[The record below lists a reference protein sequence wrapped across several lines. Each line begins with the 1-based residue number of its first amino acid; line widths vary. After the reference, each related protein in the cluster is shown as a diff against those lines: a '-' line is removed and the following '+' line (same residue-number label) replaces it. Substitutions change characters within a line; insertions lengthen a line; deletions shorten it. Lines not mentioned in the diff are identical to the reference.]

1 MKCNICGADVSDN
14 MGFCPN
20 CGAKMEMASTEPKKM
35 SADSTAPVQDI
46 PIEAAP
52 EDFDP
57 EDGTTVLTDGM
68 SGPLTSNDFIK
79 PVREHQPQSPEGKVV
94 TPAPVTG
101 SSILSNDS
109 IAPKKEAAP
118 KSQPQSVQPNGS
130 NQGGKPQGFAAPQ
143 GNPQMGGPQQGQKPQ
158 GSAPPQGM
166 PPQGMAPQGM
176 PQPGMQPPMMNQ
188 GVMPQQ
194 MSEQTR
200 PISPWGYAG
209 YWLLYC
215 IPIAGIIIAIVKAC
229 SAQNINVKNHAK
241 GFCILFVLFLILS
254 VIFAIIGAM
263 AGIELLD
270 FLDF

>member
-20 CGAKMEMASTEPKKM
+20 CGAKMEMASTEPEKM

-52 EDFDP
+52 DEFDP

-68 SGPLTSNDFIK
+68 SGPLASNDYIK
-79 PVREHQPQSPEGKVV
+79 PLREHQPQSPEGKVV

-109 IAPKKEAAP
+109 IVPKKEDAP
-118 KSQPQSVQPNGS
+118 KSQPNDPQQAA
-130 NQGGKPQGFAAPQ
+130 KPQGFVAPQ
-143 GNPQMGGPQQGQKPQ
+143 GMAQPGGSQQGAMPQ
-158 GSAPPQGM
+158 SNAPQGM
-166 PPQGMAPQGM
+166 PPQGMPQ
-176 PQPGMQPPMMNQ
+176 QGMQPPMMNQ
-188 GVMPQQ
+188 GMPQQ
-194 MSEQTR
+194 MSELTR
-200 PISPWGYAG
+200 PITPWGYVG
-209 YWLLYC
+209 YYLLFS
-215 IPIAGIIIAIVKAC
+215 IPIVGIILAIIKAC
-229 SAQNINVKNHAK
+229 SAPNINVKNFAK